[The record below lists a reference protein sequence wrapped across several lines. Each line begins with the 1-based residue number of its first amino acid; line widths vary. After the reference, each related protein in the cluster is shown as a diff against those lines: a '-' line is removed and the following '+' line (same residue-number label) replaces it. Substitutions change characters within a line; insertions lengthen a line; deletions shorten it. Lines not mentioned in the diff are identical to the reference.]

1 MQESNDENALD
12 FEHSK
17 TGGHSPEPQ
26 LIVNE
31 CKEQSLASDAETVT
45 KLSGAYCRVMIL
57 CLSIGLTLSGY
68 FAISSLL
75 TSFNQELGYFTAIL
89 IWIPYVLA
97 QLFLSPTMVK
107 ILNPKYSV
115 VAAFSCYTFF
125 YITNIYPSWYTLPIG
140 AIVYG
145 MGSGCFFWT
154 GSLSYLTQLAHSVS
168 KATGTPAS
176 HYIGNFQGL
185 FYFFIALS
193 SVIGNGL
200 SLVFLLP
207 DQLLNDSA
215 NAASRNLSSNISVSN
230 NTPEQCD
237 LDVRVAAVSP
247 WAYYGLTSV
256 FVVLGLVS
264 VILVIFIPPR
274 PKICK
279 NHKNREMNCST
290 LQCHVDR
297 KHMCHGMRKLVFNP
311 LKRLLKP
318 TFLAVGG
325 LSFFSGYEIAFFSGT
340 FTKVFLVTV
349 YL

>member
-1 MQESNDENALD
+1 MQESNDESALD

-31 CKEQSLASDAETVT
+31 CKEQSLASDVETVT

-57 CLSIGLTLSGY
+57 CLSIGLTFSGY
-68 FAISSLL
+68 FAISCLL

-89 IWIPYVLA
+89 LWILYVPA

-107 ILNPKYSV
+107 ILNPKSSV

-140 AIVYG
+140 AIAFALG
-145 MGSGCFFWT
+145 AGCFFWT

-176 HYIGNFQGL
+176 HYIENFQGL
-185 FYFFIALS
+185 YYFFFALS
-193 SVIGNGL
+193 SIIGNCL

-207 DQLLNDSA
+207 DQLLIDSA
-215 NAASRNLSSNISVSN
+215 SIASNNSSTVSN

-247 WAYYGLTSV
+247 WAYYGLTSMLA
-256 FVVLGLVS
+256 VLGLVS
-264 VILVIFIPPR
+264 VVLVIFIPPR

-279 NHKNREMNCST
+279 NRNNKEMNCST
-290 LQCHVDR
+290 LRCHVDR
-297 KHMCHGMRKLVFNP
+297 KHMCHGMRKLVINP
-311 LKRLLKP
+311 LKLLLKP
-318 TFLAVGG
+318 TFLAVSG
-325 LSFFSGYEIAFFSGT
+325 LSFFSGYEYAFFSGT
-340 FTKVFLVTV
+340 FTKVLLMFI
-349 YL
+349 

>member
-1 MQESNDENALD
+1 MQESNDESTLD

-17 TGGHSPEPQ
+17 PGGRSPEPQ

-31 CKEQSLASDAETVT
+31 CKEQSLASDVETVT

-57 CLSIGLTLSGY
+57 CLSICLTYSGFY
-68 FAISSLL
+68 AINALL

-89 IWIPYVLA
+89 LWIPYVPA

-107 ILNPKYSV
+107 ILNPKSAV

-140 AIVYG
+140 AIAFAL
-145 MGSGCFFWT
+145 GSGLFFWA

-185 FYFFIALS
+185 FYFSLALS
-193 SVIGNGL
+193 GVIGNGL
-200 SLVFLLP
+200 SLIFLLP
-207 DQLLNDSA
+207 DQLLNDNA
-215 NAASRNLSSNISVSN
+215 NAASNNLSSNISVSN

-237 LDVRVAAVSP
+237 LDVRAAAVSP
-247 WAYYGLTSV
+247 WAYYGLTSM
-256 FVVLGLVS
+256 LALLSLVS

-274 PKICK
+274 PNICK
-279 NHKNREMNCST
+279 NRNNKEVNCST
-290 LQCHVDR
+290 LRCHVDR
-297 KHMCHGMRKLVFNP
+297 KHMCHGMRKLVFKP
-311 LKRLLKP
+311 LRLLLKP
-318 TFLAVGG
+318 TFIVVGG
-325 LSFFSGYEIAFFSGT
+325 LSFYSGYESTFFSGT
-340 FTKVFLVTV
+340 FTKV
-349 YL
+349 